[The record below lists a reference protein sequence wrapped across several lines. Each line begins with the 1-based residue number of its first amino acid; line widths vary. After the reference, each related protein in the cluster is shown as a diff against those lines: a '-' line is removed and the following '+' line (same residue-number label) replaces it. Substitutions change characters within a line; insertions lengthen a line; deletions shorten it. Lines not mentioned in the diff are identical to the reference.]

1 MARTWLRA
9 AAVGAAALALA
20 ACGSGGQEAQSR
32 PARGIAVDVGGRLA
46 VLDGLD
52 SEPRIV
58 GERPP
63 DTELLDGY
71 HLAGARQLDRGLTV
85 GIRQDTAMVVST
97 RDPMRAVMVGP
108 AAALFPGTDG
118 RRVWTVTEESPDT
131 ACAGQQLPATVRAR
145 YTAADH
151 DTEGRP
157 ARRTVTLPCGFQPV
171 GETVE
176 GLVAE
181 QTVGDRQGPSGA
193 VARTRVVLM
202 DRDGAA
208 AARTV
213 ADSGTVLG
221 AAGRRLLWR
230 SDDCADASCTQLYD
244 TLSHSSAPAPTCTG
258 GRPVGRGVLD
268 PTGRWYATLVRG
280 DGASRLAVLD
290 LDQRVCRD
298 AGPVTGRPQDG
309 DDLGGALTVGWSGGT
324 LLVLDAGDGSLRTAD
339 ARTGATGQRSHR
351 LELGDGAQVWGALPA

>member
-131 ACAGQQLPATVRAR
+131 ACAGSSCP
-145 YTAADH
+145 
-151 DTEGRP
+151 P
-157 ARRTVTLPCGFQPV
+157 
-171 GETVE
+171 
-176 GLVAE
+176 
-181 QTVGDRQGPSGA
+181 PSGPLHRRRPRHRGPPGPPHRHPA
-193 VARTRVVLM
+193 VRLP
-202 DRDGAA
+202 
-208 AARTV
+208 
-213 ADSGTVLG
+213 
-221 AAGRRLLWR
+221 AGRR
-230 SDDCADASCTQLYD
+230 D
-244 TLSHSSAPAPTCTG
+244 
-258 GRPVGRGVLD
+258 GRG
-268 PTGRWYATLVRG
+268 PGRR
-280 DGASRLAVLD
+280 
-290 LDQRVCRD
+290 
-298 AGPVTGRPQDG
+298 
-309 DDLGGALTVGWSGGT
+309 
-324 LLVLDAGDGSLRTAD
+324 AD
-339 ARTGATGQRSHR
+339 RR
-351 LELGDGAQVWGALPA
+351 